1 MADGVTRA
9 DVEAIHAKL
18 EAIHVEQRLE
28 FIAGI
33 VASFVG
39 GYAFAKLLHAFG
51 HVRHGRHGA

>member
-9 DVEAIHAKL
+9 DVQAIHAKL
-18 EAIHVEQRLE
+18 EEIHLEQRLE

-39 GYAFAKLLHAFG
+39 GYAFARVLHAL
-51 HVRHGRHGA
+51 RHGRHAGRGR